1 MRASFLLIALFPLLA
16 MGCSGLDQ
24 SMIEANGQKV
34 GTVPAQTDPE
44 PRTILLSEM
53 VKKLGWEKVDAFG
66 TYNHSIQNS
75 SGDRITFT
83 EGEDMMTINNFYWRF
98 ERDAVAKPG
107 NDLMLPESVFEFIAK
122 RYGRSD
128 LVRRKSGSK
137 YDLDPLTPPAEV
149 KKPPQATG
157 TALKGWTICIDAG
170 HGGKDPGGEANGV
183 SEKDITLAVSLRLQ
197 KLCEAAGARVYM
209 TRTDDSY
216 PDLDSRCELANSKK
230 CDLFI
235 SVHCNIAPNSDD
247 VTGCEAFYNE
257 ESESSRRLSAAL
269 VNAIVKTTGV
279 ADRGARKDT
288 RGLRVLTKTAM
299 TASLVELG
307 FLSNRGEALKLN
319 TKEVQEK
326 MARALLDGL
335 VQYTARER
343 KAVVSK

>member
-16 MGCSGLDQ
+16 MGCADLDWNRH
-24 SMIEANGQKV
+24 NGV
-34 GTVPAQTDPE
+34 EPGTVPPQTESE

-53 VKKLGWEKVDAFG
+53 VKKLGWQKAETWAVRDHA
-66 TYNHSIQNS
+66 IQNS
-75 SGDRITFT
+75 NGDRITFT
-83 EGEDMMTINNFYWRF
+83 EESDVMTINGMPWQF
-98 ERDAVAKPG
+98 ERDAVPKPG

-128 LVRRKSGSK
+128 LVRGKKTGSK
-137 YDLDPLTPPAEV
+137 YDLDPLTPPAET
-149 KKPPQATG
+149 KKAEKATG

-170 HGGKDPGGEANGV
+170 HGGKDPGGQANGV
-183 SEKDITLAVSLRLQ
+183 SEKDICLAVSLRLQ
-197 KLCEAAGARVYM
+197 KLCEAAGAKVYM

-216 PDLDSRCELANSKK
+216 PDLDARCDLANSNK

-257 ESESSRRLSAAL
+257 ESESSRRLSIAL
-269 VNAIVKTTGV
+269 VNSIVNGTGV

-288 RGLRVLTKTAM
+288 RGLRVLTKTSM

-307 FLSNRGEALKLN
+307 FLSNKGEALKLEK
-319 TKEVQEK
+319 KETQEK
-326 MARALLDGL
+326 MAKALFDGL
-335 VQYTARER
+335 VNYTSRER
-343 KAVVSK
+343 KSVVSR